1 MSSISESPN
10 HFMVLDAI
18 SRGMKSIGKIASV
31 TKLGKAQVEMIV
43 NDLLSQRLVTRV
55 EKKGFFGNKKEELTI
70 TETGMR
76 LLSTKK
82 QELERK
88 FQQLQQFYSGGQTQQ
103 LQNAMQA
110 DRMWLPFMIFSGIM
124 NALFFMSMMSL
135 MGAAL
140 TPQEGAF
147 AGDQGA
153 GATDGGGAMDD
164 GGGAGDFG
172 GDIGGDFSF

>member
-1 MSSISESPN
+1 MRDLANYTAQTFPER
-10 HFMVLDAI
+10 LDDPLWQEGF
-18 SRGMKSIGKIASV
+18 SK
-31 TKLGKAQVEMIV
+31 EIV
-43 NDLLSQRLVTRV
+43 KDIRDSLRNITHLDYFT
-55 EKKGFFGNKKEELTI
+55 LTFRRI
-70 TETGMR
+70 PT
-76 LLSTKK
+76 L
-82 QELERK
+82 QRK

-172 GDIGGDFSF
+172 GDIGGDVSF